1 MKYNCSNKYYNDGA
15 PTAPSALL
23 SCSSS
28 PSSLSPEAHPLVS
41 SGRSKAQRWEDS
53 SPTVACA
60 KESSPPR
67 PSYRDVLAPRPAT
80 AARVLKSQ
88 SATAARVLNSQ
99 SVARVSPAAPPP
111 SPCSSLGA
119 QLLLDVLPSP
129 AAGPWLSGDALTAIA
144 ALPYPVAIPIELS
157 RMTYEGSASI
167 APPPGIAP
175 SSYTFL
181 PLLEARPSFLC
192 VPVQAR
198 SIEAAKAVGLVVA
211 PSPS

>member
-1 MKYNCSNKYYNDGA
+1 MKTTFPMRMASISTSHALLPPPALHPTTAQSPAATA

-28 PSSLSPEAHPLVS
+28 PSSLSPEAHLLVP

-53 SPTVACA
+53 SPSAACA

-99 SVARVSPAAPPP
+99 SAARVSLAAPPP
-111 SPCSSLGA
+111 R
-119 QLLLDVLPSP
+119 P
-129 AAGPWLSGDALTAIA
+129 ALRS
-144 ALPYPVAIPIELS
+144 ELS
-157 RMTYEGSASI
+157 FCSMSCPRQRLD
-167 APPPGIAP
+167 PG
-175 SSYTFL
+175 
-181 PLLEARPSFLC
+181 
-192 VPVQAR
+192 
-198 SIEAAKAVGLVVA
+198 
-211 PSPS
+211 